1 MYVSVPELE
10 VKGSYE
16 GAVSEAGGTVQLT
29 PPLTARHG
37 PICGYRLVATHK
49 GKLPFEVSF
58 AGVCFY
64 CQCFVGI
71 KTVFIYVEVQLQRCL
86 YCGSNYIICNR
97 HFVQKNTC
105 LTYIHTYVGTILYS

>member
-1 MYVSVPELE
+1 MHVEKASLYIAPVFVAVPVLE

-49 GKLPFEVSF
+49 GKLPFEVRHRASAKF
-58 AGVCFY
+58 LQLCF
-64 CQCFVGI
+64 Q
-71 KTVFIYVEVQLQRCL
+71 
-86 YCGSNYIICNR
+86 NM
-97 HFVQKNTC
+97 
-105 LTYIHTYVGTILYS
+105 